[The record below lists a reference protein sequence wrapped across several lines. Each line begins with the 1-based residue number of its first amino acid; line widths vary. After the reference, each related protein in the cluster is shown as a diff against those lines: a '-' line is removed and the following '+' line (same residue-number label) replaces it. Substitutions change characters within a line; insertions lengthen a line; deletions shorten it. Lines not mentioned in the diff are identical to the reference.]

1 MDILKEIVS
10 NPFFVSSIVGIIVGI
25 VSGIL
30 ANLFFN
36 YLVFYKKPK
45 LKICNKAV
53 LREKDDFSDEPF
65 LLIKIIN
72 ECKYPLINIKISL
85 YAYTYQDHQRT
96 MRYKKLI
103 ATKNIIAI
111 NPKNKKDFEKLHI
124 MKIILTSHNNNIKQ
138 IIEYYKNKRFN
149 FLLQV
154 MVTNSFSN
162 ISSVFE
168 KKEIEIVDGEKL
180 NFSSGEECNIVNKN
194 YT

>member
-1 MDILKEIVS
+1 MDILKEIVF
-10 NPFFVSSIVGIIVGI
+10 NPFFISSIVGIIIGI

-45 LKICNKAV
+45 LKICNKVV
-53 LREKDDFSDEPF
+53 LKEKDDFSNNPF
-65 LLIKIIN
+65 LMIKIIN
-72 ECKYPLINIKISL
+72 ECKYHLINVQVSL
-85 YAYTYQDHQRT
+85 YAYTYQDDQNT

-103 ATKNIIAI
+103 STKNIIAI
-111 NPKNKKDFEKLHI
+111 NPKNKKDPKKLHI
-124 MKIILTSHNNNIKQ
+124 MKIVLTSHNIKQ
-138 IIEYYKNKRFN
+138 IIEHYKNKKFN
-149 FLLQV
+149 FLLQLR
-154 MVTNSFSN
+154 VTNSFSN